1 MPFFKNV
8 NKDNNQR
15 AIGSPV
21 ARENGVKILQHHQ
34 RHKDDYDSLH
44 AYIFTRHVLGC
55 TTALLCI

>member
-34 RHKDDYDSLH
+34 RYKDDYDL
-44 AYIFTRHVLGC
+44 
-55 TTALLCI
+55 